1 MTPIDSKEFSEQKSS
16 AFSSQK
22 ELITPRNVTVSPLDY
37 TKPIPA
43 RVVPFECDEEKKSD
57 RKKRNKPSK
66 HLRTFKR
73 IVRFVVT
80 HFGMLTLTVFYCLGG
95 AYLYGILEMQNLLQ
109 TCEMA
114 KGESEQ
120 MIENYSLEIFNY
132 LSYNVTFDPLLPT
145 GNNETLLLDGPDVYN
160 KVVYDYLV
168 QLENEVI
175 SNGYYG
181 QDCDTT
187 NRWLFPNALLWT
199 ITVVTSIGM

>member
-1 MTPIDSKEFSEQKSS
+1 MESKECSEKKSS
-16 AFSSQK
+16 AFSSQR
-22 ELITPRNVTVSPLDY
+22 ELITPRHITVSPLDY
-37 TKPIPA
+37 TKPVPA
-43 RVVPFECDEEKKSD
+43 RVVPFECDNEKKSSKQK
-57 RKKRNKPSK
+57 RKKPNR

-73 IVRFVVT
+73 IVRFLVT

-114 KGESEQ
+114 HGESEQ
-120 MIENYSLEIFNY
+120 MIQDYSLEIFNY

-145 GNNETLLLDGPDVYN
+145 GNNDTLLDGPDVYN
-160 KVVYDYLV
+160 NVVYDYLV
-168 QLENEVI
+168 QLEKDVI

-181 QDCDTT
+181 QDCDAT

-199 ITVVTSIGM
+199 ITVVTSIGI